1 MWCKGI
7 VGTMAGIVTYMMLLC
22 TTIGKADLVVEETT
36 FYFQLATM
44 H

>member
-22 TTIGKADLVVEETT
+22 TIGKADLVVEETT

>member
-1 MWCKGI
+1 
-7 VGTMAGIVTYMMLLC
+7 MAGIVTYMMLLC